1 MALNYQNYAS
11 LGVNLNRQLSGP
23 LDISTVFNSQVDL
36 TYYLTGGTGDKAG
49 VSEYWASLPATYPYA
64 GQIVALATD
73 AGVSVLVIKES
84 ASGFVTEPI
93 SAETAVDGEVITYNA
108 DKELTLVGFA
118 DAAAGAR
125 LQKTATGGVE
135 WVVPGS
141 DGTMTD
147 VQVQQ
152 AINDLNRDV
161 TSLGT
166 NLRAVEDIVGKQSTE
181 EGVASS
187 GLIGRVEALETQDGV
202 LTSEIGTLKTSLTNV
217 YTKKQTDNAIAA
229 AIAAVD
235 HLSREI
241 VETLPENAN
250 ANKNVI
256 YMVRRE
262 GGIGQD
268 VYNEYMY
275 INGAWEIIGDT
286 SVDLT
291 DYAKK
296 EDILVKSVSSDF
308 TVTEA
313 GQLTL
318 NAAAAP
324 EINGSNISNIAI
336 ANVVGLQDAL
346 NSKVAAEEGKSLI
359 SETLITKVENLAEIK
374 SVSGEFTLTNG
385 ELSVSAIAAAKI
397 TGLPAALAEIETLKG
412 AQSSYVKS
420 VSVNGTALELSAEQG
435 VNIPVATDSV
445 LGVVKSASGDNK
457 VAVAADGTMS
467 VASVNITSL
476 SQNEG
481 EWLEINGGGAD
492 LNTWN

>member
-93 SAETAVDGEVITYNA
+93 SAETAVDGEVIAYNA

-125 LQKTATGGVE
+125 LQKTATGVE

-147 VQVQQ
+147 TEVQQ
-152 AINDLNRDV
+152 AISGLTQNVDKLGKDL
-161 TSLGT
+161 G
-166 NLRAVEDIVGKQSTE
+166 AVKEIVGEKSTE

-202 LTSEIGTLKTSLTNV
+202 LAGEIDALEASLLNV
-217 YTKKQTDNAIAA
+217 YTKTETDSAIAA

-250 ANKNVI
+250 ENVI

-262 GGIGQD
+262 GGTGQD

-291 DYAKK
+291 GYAKT

-308 TVTEA
+308 TVTGD
-313 GQLTL
+313 GQLTFK
-318 NAAAAP
+318 AGAAP

-336 ANVVGLQDAL
+336 SNVDGLEAAL
-346 NSKVAAEEGKSLI
+346 NSKVAAEEGKSLV
-359 SETLITKVENLAEIK
+359 SNTLITKLGNLAEIK

-385 ELSVSAIAAAKI
+385 ELSVNAIAADKI
-397 TGLPAALAEIETLKG
+397 TGLPDALTDIENLKG

-420 VSVNGTALELSAEQG
+420 VAINGTALTLSAEQG

-492 LNTWN
+492 LTAWN

>member
-36 TYYLTGGTGDKAG
+36 TYYLTGGTGDKTG
-49 VSEYWASLPATYPYA
+49 VSEYWTSLPATYPYA

-73 AGVSVLVIKES
+73 AGVSVLVIKEG

-118 DAAAGAR
+118 DAATGAR
-125 LQKTATGGVE
+125 LQKTATGIE
-135 WVVPGS
+135 WVAPGS
-141 DGTMTD
+141 GGTMTD
-147 VQVQQ
+147 EDVKNSITRLTQ
-152 AINDLNRDV
+152 DV
-161 TSLGT
+161 TNLGT
-166 NLRAVEDIVGKQSTE
+166 NLDAVEDIVGKKSTG
-181 EGVASS
+181 EGVAST
-187 GLIGRVEALETQDGV
+187 GLIGSVEALEAQDGV
-202 LTSEIGTLKTSLTNV
+202 LAGEIGTLKTGLSNV
-217 YTKKQTDNAIAA
+217 YTKKDTDNAIAA

-241 VETLPENAN
+241 VEALPENAN
-250 ANKNVI
+250 ENVI
-256 YMVRRE
+256 YMVLR
-262 GGIGQD
+262 GSGTGQD

-275 INGAWEIIGDT
+275 INGTWEIIGDT

-291 DYAKK
+291 DYAKT
-296 EDILVKSVSSDF
+296 EDILVKSVSADF
-308 TVTEA
+308 TVTEV

-318 NAAAAP
+318 KADAAP
-324 EINGSNISNIAI
+324 KIDGSNISNIAI
-336 ANVVGLQDAL
+336 SNVVDLQTAL
-346 NSKVAAEEGKSLI
+346 DSKVAAEEGKSLI

-385 ELSVSAIAAAKI
+385 ELGVNAIAADKI
-397 TGLPAALAEIETLKG
+397 TGLPAALTDIEDLKG

-420 VSVNGTALELSAEQG
+420 VSVNGTALEPSAEQG

-457 VAVAADGTMS
+457 VAVATDGTMS
-467 VASVNITSL
+467 VATVNITSL

-492 LNTWN
+492 LNAWN

>member
-93 SAETAVDGEVITYNA
+93 SAETAVDGKVIAYNA
-108 DKELTLVGFA
+108 DKELTLVGYA
-118 DAAAGAR
+118 DAATGAR
-125 LQKTATGGVE
+125 LQKSATGVE

-141 DGTMTD
+141 DGTMTEAE
-147 VQVQQ
+147 VQQ
-152 AINDLNRDV
+152 AINDLTQDV
-161 TSLGT
+161 TNLGT
-166 NLRAVEDIVGKQSTE
+166 NLDAVKDIVGKKSTG
-181 EGVASS
+181 EGVAST
-187 GLIGRVEALETQDGV
+187 GLIGRVEALEAQDGV
-202 LTSEIGTLKTSLTNV
+202 LAGEIDALEASV
-217 YTKKQTDNAIAA
+217 YTKQQTDKAIAA
-229 AIAAVD
+229 AIAAAD

-241 VETLPENAN
+241 VEALPETAN
-250 ANKNVI
+250 ENVI
-256 YMVRRE
+256 YMVPR
-262 GGIGQD
+262 GGGTGQD

-291 DYAKK
+291 GYAKT

-308 TVTEA
+308 TVTED
-313 GQLTL
+313 GQLTFK
-318 NAAAAP
+318 AGAAP
-324 EINGSNISNIAI
+324 EIDGSKISNIAI
-336 ANVVGLQDAL
+336 SNVAGLQDAL
-346 NSKVAAEEGKSLI
+346 NSKVTSEEGKSLV
-359 SETLITKVENLAEIK
+359 SNTLITKLGNLAEIK
-374 SVSGEFTLTNG
+374 SVSDEFTLTNG
-385 ELSVSAIAAAKI
+385 ELSVNAIAADKI
-397 TGLPAALAEIETLKG
+397 TDLPAALADIATLKG

-420 VSVNGTALELSAEQG
+420 VAINGTALTLSAEQG

-457 VAVAADGTMS
+457 VVVATDGTMS

-492 LNTWN
+492 LNAWN

>member
-84 ASGFVTEPI
+84 TSGFVTEPI
-93 SAETAVDGEVITYNA
+93 SAETAVDGKVITYNA

-118 DAAAGAR
+118 DAATGAR
-125 LQKTATGGVE
+125 LQKGATGVE

-141 DGTMTD
+141 DGTMTEAE
-147 VQVQQ
+147 VQQ
-152 AINDLNRDV
+152 AINDLNRNV
-161 TSLGT
+161 T
-166 NLRAVEDIVGKQSTE
+166 NLGKDLEAVETIVGKESTG
-181 EGVASS
+181 EGVAST
-187 GLIGRVEALETQDGV
+187 GLISRVEALEAQDGV
-202 LTSEIGTLKTSLTNV
+202 LAGEIDALETSLSNV
-217 YTKKQTDNAIAA
+217 YTKTDTDSAIAA

-241 VETLPENAN
+241 VGTLPENAN
-250 ANKNVI
+250 ENVI
-256 YMVRRE
+256 YMVRRK
-262 GGIGQD
+262 GGTGQD

-291 DYAKK
+291 GYAKT

-308 TVTEA
+308 TVTGD
-313 GQLTL
+313 GQLTFK
-318 NAAAAP
+318 AGAAP
-324 EINGSNISNIAI
+324 EIDGSKISNIAI
-336 ANVVGLQDAL
+336 SNVTGLQTAL
-346 NSKVAAEEGKSLI
+346 NSKVTSEEGKSLV
-359 SETLITKVENLAEIK
+359 SNTLITKLGNLAEIK
-374 SVSGEFTLTNG
+374 SVSDEFTLTNG
-385 ELSVSAIAAAKI
+385 ELSVNAIAADKI

-420 VSVNGTALELSAEQG
+420 VAINGTALTLSAEQG

-492 LNTWN
+492 LNAWN

>member
-36 TYYLTGGTGDKAG
+36 TYYLTGGTGDKTG

-84 ASGFVTEPI
+84 ASGFITEPI

-118 DAAAGAR
+118 DAATGAR
-125 LQKTATGGVE
+125 LQKTATGVE

-147 VQVQQ
+147 AQVQQ

-161 TSLGT
+161 TNLGKD
-166 NLRAVEDIVGKQSTE
+166 LDAVETIVGKESTG
-181 EGVASS
+181 EGVAST
-187 GLIGRVEALETQDGV
+187 GLIARVEALEAKDGV
-202 LTSEIGTLKTSLTNV
+202 LAGEIDALETNV
-217 YTKKQTDNAIAA
+217 YTRQQTDNAIAT

-241 VETLPENAN
+241 VEALPENAN
-250 ANKNVI
+250 ANVI

-262 GGIGQD
+262 GGAGQD

-336 ANVVGLQDAL
+336 TNVVGLQTAL
-346 NSKVAAEEGKSLI
+346 DSKVAAEEGKSLV
-359 SETLITKVENLAEIK
+359 SNTLITKLENLAEIK

-385 ELSVSAIAAAKI
+385 ELSVNAIAADKI
-397 TGLPAALAEIETLKG
+397 TGLPAALTDIETLKD

-420 VSVNGTALELSAEQG
+420 VAINGTALTLSAEQG

-457 VAVAADGTMS
+457 VTVAADGTMS

-492 LNTWN
+492 LNAWN

>member
-84 ASGFVTEPI
+84 ESGFITEPI

-118 DAAAGAR
+118 NAATGAR
-125 LQKTATGGVE
+125 LQKTATGVE

-147 VQVQQ
+147 AQVQQ
-152 AINDLNRDV
+152 AINDLTNDV
-161 TSLGT
+161 SNLGKD
-166 NLRAVEDIVGKQSTE
+166 LDAVEAIVGKESTG
-181 EGVASS
+181 EGVAST
-187 GLIGRVEALETQDGV
+187 GLIARVEALEAQDGV
-202 LTSEIGTLKTSLTNV
+202 LAGEIDALETSLSNV
-217 YTKKQTDNAIAA
+217 YTQQQTDNAIAT

-241 VETLPENAN
+241 VEALPENAN
-250 ANKNVI
+250 ENVI
-256 YMVRRE
+256 YMVLR
-262 GGIGQD
+262 GDGTGQD

-291 DYAKK
+291 GYAKK
-296 EDILVKSVSSDF
+296 EDILVKSVSLDF

-318 NAAAAP
+318 KADAKP
-324 EINGSNISNIAI
+324 EIDGSNISNIAI
-336 ANVVGLQDAL
+336 SNVLGLQDAL

-374 SVSGEFTLTNG
+374 RVSGEFALTDG
-385 ELSVSAIAAAKI
+385 ELSVNAIAADKI
-397 TGLPAALAEIETLKG
+397 TGLPAALTEIENLKG

-420 VSVNGTALELSAEQG
+420 VSVNGTALELSGEQG
-435 VNIPVATDSV
+435 VNIPVATNSV

-457 VAVAADGTMS
+457 VTVATDGTMS

-481 EWLEINGGGAD
+481 EWLEINGGGAN
-492 LNTWN
+492 LSTWN

>member
-36 TYYLTGGTGDKAG
+36 TYYLTGGTGNKTG

-84 ASGFVTEPI
+84 ESGFVTEPI

-118 DAAAGAR
+118 DAATGAR
-125 LQKTATGGVE
+125 LQKTATGVE

-147 VQVQQ
+147 VEVQQ

-161 TSLGT
+161 TNLG
-166 NLRAVEDIVGKQSTE
+166 NDLDAVEAIVGKESTG
-181 EGVASS
+181 EGVAST
-187 GLIGRVEALETQDGV
+187 GLIARVEALEAQDGV
-202 LTSEIGTLKTSLTNV
+202 LAGEIDALETSLSNV
-217 YTKKQTDNAIAA
+217 YTKTETDSAIAA

-241 VETLPENAN
+241 VEALPEAAN
-250 ANKNVI
+250 ENVI

-262 GGIGQD
+262 GGTGQD

-275 INGAWEIIGDT
+275 INGVWEIIGDT

-313 GQLTL
+313 GQLTF
-318 NAAAAP
+318 NADATP
-324 EINGSNISNIAI
+324 EIDGSKISNIAI
-336 ANVVGLQDAL
+336 SNVAGLQAAL

-374 SVSGEFTLTNG
+374 NVSNEFTLTNG
-385 ELSVSAIAAAKI
+385 ELSVNAIAADKI
-397 TGLPAALAEIETLKG
+397 TDLPAALADVATLKA

-420 VSVNGTALELSAEQG
+420 VSVNGTALELSGEQG
-435 VNIPVATDSV
+435 VNIPVATNSV

-457 VAVAADGTMS
+457 VTVATDGTMS
-467 VASVNITSL
+467 VAAVNITSL

-492 LNTWN
+492 LSTWN

>member
-108 DKELTLVGFA
+108 DKELTLAGFA
-118 DAAAGAR
+118 EAATGAR
-125 LQKTATGGVE
+125 LQKTATGVE

-141 DGTMTD
+141 DGTMTEAE
-147 VQVQQ
+147 VQQ
-152 AINDLNRDV
+152 AISDLNRDV
-161 TSLGT
+161 TNLGKD
-166 NLRAVEDIVGKQSTE
+166 LDAVEAIVGKESTG
-181 EGVASS
+181 EGVAST
-187 GLIGRVEALETQDGV
+187 GLIARVEALEAQDGV
-202 LTSEIGTLKTSLTNV
+202 LAGEIDALETSLTNV
-217 YTKKQTDNAIAA
+217 YTKTETDSAIAT

-241 VETLPENAN
+241 VETLPENASE
-250 ANKNVI
+250 KVI

-262 GGIGQD
+262 DGTGQD

-275 INGAWEIIGDT
+275 INGVWEIIGDT

-291 DYAKK
+291 GYAKT

-346 NSKVAAEEGKSLI
+346 NSKVAAEEGKSLV
-359 SETLITKVENLAEIK
+359 SNTLITKLGNLAEIK
-374 SVSGEFTLTNG
+374 SVSGEFALTDG
-385 ELSVSAIAAAKI
+385 ELSVNAIAADKI
-397 TGLPAALAEIETLKG
+397 TDLPAALTDIETLKG

-420 VSVNGTALELSAEQG
+420 VAINGTALTLSAEQG
-435 VNIPVATDSV
+435 VNIPVATNSV

-457 VAVAADGTMS
+457 VAVATDGTMS
-467 VASVNITSL
+467 VATVNITSL

-481 EWLEINGGGAD
+481 EWLEINGGGAN
-492 LNTWN
+492 LNAWN

>member
-93 SAETAVDGEVITYNA
+93 SAETAVDGEVIAYNA

-118 DAAAGAR
+118 NAATGAR
-125 LQKTATGGVE
+125 LQKTATGVE

-147 VQVQQ
+147 AQVQQ
-152 AINDLNRDV
+152 AIKDLTKDV
-161 TSLGT
+161 TDLGT
-166 NLRAVEDIVGKQSTE
+166 NLGAVEDIVGKESTG
-181 EGVASS
+181 EGVAST
-187 GLIGRVEALETQDGV
+187 GLIRRVEALETQDGV
-202 LTSEIGTLKTSLTNV
+202 LTGKIDALETSLTNV
-217 YTKKQTDNAIAA
+217 YTKTETDTAIAE

-241 VETLPENAN
+241 VQTLPENASE
-250 ANKNVI
+250 NVI
-256 YMVRRE
+256 YMVLR
-262 GGIGQD
+262 GDGTGQD
-268 VYNEYMY
+268 VYNEYMC
-275 INGAWEIIGDT
+275 INGTWEIIGDT

-296 EDILVKSVSSDF
+296 EDIVVKSVSTDF

-318 NAAAAP
+318 NANAKP
-324 EINGSNISNIAI
+324 EIDGSKISNIAI
-336 ANVVGLQDAL
+336 ANVTGLQDAL
-346 NSKVAAEEGKSLI
+346 NSKVAAEQGKSLI

-374 SVSGEFTLTNG
+374 SVSNEFALTDG
-385 ELSVSAIAAAKI
+385 ELSVKAIAAAKI
-397 TGLPAALAEIETLKG
+397 TGLPAALTDIETLKG

-420 VSVNGTALELSAEQG
+420 VSINGTALEPSAEQG

-457 VAVAADGTMS
+457 VTVATDGTMS
-467 VASVNITSL
+467 VAAVNITSL

-492 LNTWN
+492 LSTWN

>member
-73 AGVSVLVIKES
+73 AGVSVLVIKEG

-118 DAAAGAR
+118 DAATGAR
-125 LQKTATGGVE
+125 LQKTATGVE

-152 AINDLNRDV
+152 AINNLTQDV
-161 TSLGT
+161 TNLGKD
-166 NLRAVEDIVGKQSTE
+166 LDAVETIVGKASTG
-181 EGVASS
+181 EGVAST
-187 GLIGRVEALETQDGV
+187 GLIARVEALEAQDGV
-202 LTSEIGTLKTSLTNV
+202 LAGEINALETGLSNV
-217 YTKKQTDNAIAA
+217 YTKQETDNAIAA

-250 ANKNVI
+250 ANVI

-262 GGIGQD
+262 GGTGQD

-291 DYAKK
+291 GYAKT

-308 TVTEA
+308 TVTGD
-313 GQLTL
+313 GQLTFK
-318 NAAAAP
+318 AGAAP
-324 EINGSNISNIAI
+324 KINGSNISNIAI
-336 ANVVGLQDAL
+336 TNVAGLQDAL
-346 NSKVAAEEGKSLI
+346 NSKVAAEEGKSLV
-359 SETLITKVENLAEIK
+359 SNTLITKVENLAEIK
-374 SVSGEFTLTNG
+374 SVSSEFTLTNG
-385 ELSVSAIAAAKI
+385 ELSVNAIAAGKI
-397 TGLPAALAEIETLKG
+397 TGLPAALTEIENLKG

-420 VSVNGTALELSAEQG
+420 VAINGTALTLSAEQG

-467 VASVNITSL
+467 IASVNITSL

-492 LNTWN
+492 LTAWN

>member
-93 SAETAVDGEVITYNA
+93 SAETAVDGKVIKYNA

-118 DAAAGAR
+118 EAATGAR
-125 LQKTATGGVE
+125 LQKTATGIE
-135 WVVPGS
+135 WVAPGS
-141 DGTMTD
+141 GGTMTD
-147 VQVQQ
+147 EDVKNSITRLTQ
-152 AINDLNRDV
+152 DV
-161 TSLGT
+161 TDLGT
-166 NLRAVEDIVGKQSTE
+166 NLSAVEDIVGKKSTG
-181 EGVASS
+181 EGIAST
-187 GLIGRVEALETQDGV
+187 GLIASVEALEAQDGV
-202 LTSEIGTLKTSLTNV
+202 LAGEIDALETSLTNV
-217 YTKKQTDNAIAA
+217 YTKTETNSAIAA

-250 ANKNVI
+250 ENVI

-262 GGIGQD
+262 GGTGQD

-291 DYAKK
+291 GYAKT

-308 TVTEA
+308 TVTGD
-313 GQLTL
+313 GQLTFK
-318 NAAAAP
+318 AGAAP
-324 EINGSNISNIAI
+324 EIDGSKISNIAI
-336 ANVVGLQDAL
+336 ANVVNLQTTLD
-346 NSKVAAEEGKSLI
+346 SKVAAEEGKSLV
-359 SETLITKVENLAEIK
+359 SNTLITKLGNLAEIK
-374 SVSGEFTLTNG
+374 SVSTEFTLTNG
-385 ELSVSAIAAAKI
+385 ELSVNAIAADKI
-397 TGLPAALAEIETLKG
+397 TGLPAALTEIENLKG

-420 VSVNGTALELSAEQG
+420 VAINGTALTLSAEQG

-457 VAVAADGTMS
+457 VAVATDGTMS

-476 SQNEG
+476 TQNEG
-481 EWLEINGGGAD
+481 EWLELNGGGAD
-492 LNTWN
+492 LNSWN

>member
-36 TYYLTGGTGDKAG
+36 TYYLTGGTGDKTG

-118 DAAAGAR
+118 DAATGAR
-125 LQKTATGGVE
+125 LQKTATGVE

-147 VQVQQ
+147 AQVQQ

-161 TSLGT
+161 TNLGKD
-166 NLRAVEDIVGKQSTE
+166 LGAVKDIVGKESTE
-181 EGVASS
+181 EGVAST
-187 GLIGRVEALETQDGV
+187 GLIGRVEALEAQDGV
-202 LTSEIGTLKTSLTNV
+202 LAGEIDALETSLTNV
-217 YTKKQTDNAIAA
+217 YTKTETNSAIAA
-229 AIAAVD
+229 AIAAAD

-241 VETLPENAN
+241 VEALPENAN
-250 ANKNVI
+250 ENVI
-256 YMVRRE
+256 YMVPR
-262 GGIGQD
+262 GGGTGQD

-291 DYAKK
+291 GYAKT

-324 EINGSNISNIAI
+324 EIDGSKISNIAI
-336 ANVVGLQDAL
+336 SNVVGLQTAL
-346 NSKVAAEEGKSLI
+346 DSKVAAEEGKSLI

-385 ELSVSAIAAAKI
+385 ELSVSAIAADKI
-397 TGLPAALAEIETLKG
+397 TGLPTALTEIETLKG

-420 VSVNGTALELSAEQG
+420 VAINGTALTLSAEQG

-481 EWLEINGGGAD
+481 EWLEINGGGAN
-492 LNTWN
+492 LNAWN

>member
-36 TYYLTGGTGDKAG
+36 TYYLTGGTGDKTG
-49 VSEYWASLPATYPYA
+49 VSEYWTSLPATYPYA

-118 DAAAGAR
+118 NAATGAR
-125 LQKTATGGVE
+125 LQKSATGVE

-147 VQVQQ
+147 AEVQQ
-152 AINDLNRDV
+152 AINDLTQDV
-161 TSLGT
+161 TNLGT
-166 NLRAVEDIVGKQSTE
+166 NLDAVE
-181 EGVASS
+181 
-187 GLIGRVEALETQDGV
+187 
-202 LTSEIGTLKTSLTNV
+202 TSLTNV
-217 YTKKQTDNAIAA
+217 YTKTETDSAIAT

-262 GGIGQD
+262 DGTGQD

-291 DYAKK
+291 GYAKT

-308 TVTEA
+308 TVTGD
-313 GQLTL
+313 GQLTFK
-318 NAAAAP
+318 AGAAP

-336 ANVVGLQDAL
+336 SNVVGLEAAL

-374 SVSGEFTLTNG
+374 SVSNEFVLTDG
-385 ELSVSAIAAAKI
+385 ELSVNAIAADKI
-397 TGLPAALAEIETLKG
+397 TGLPAALTEIETLKG

-435 VNIPVATDSV
+435 INIPVATDSV

-476 SQNEG
+476 NQNEG
-481 EWLEINGGGAD
+481 EWLEINGGGAN
-492 LNTWN
+492 LNAWN

>member
-84 ASGFVTEPI
+84 ESGFITEPI
-93 SAETAVDGEVITYNA
+93 SAKTAVDGEVITYNA

-118 DAAAGAR
+118 DAATGAR
-125 LQKTATGGVE
+125 LQKTATGVE

-141 DGTMTD
+141 DGTMTEA
-147 VQVQQ
+147 QVQQ

-161 TSLGT
+161 TNLGKD
-166 NLRAVEDIVGKQSTE
+166 LDAVEKIVGKESTG
-181 EGVASS
+181 EGVAST
-187 GLIGRVEALETQDGV
+187 GLIARVEALETQDGV
-202 LTSEIGTLKTSLTNV
+202 LAGEIDALETSLSNV
-217 YTKKQTDNAIAA
+217 YTKTDTDNAIAA

-241 VETLPENAN
+241 VETLPENA
-250 ANKNVI
+250 KENVI

-262 GGIGQD
+262 GGTGQD

-275 INGAWEIIGDT
+275 INRTWEIIGDT

-291 DYAKK
+291 GYAKK
-296 EDILVKSVSSDF
+296 EDILVKSVSPDF

-318 NAAAAP
+318 NAGAKP
-324 EINGSNISNIAI
+324 EIDGSNISNIAI
-336 ANVVGLQDAL
+336 SNVVGLQTAL
-346 NSKVAAEEGKSLI
+346 DSKVAAEEGKTLI

-374 SVSGEFTLTNG
+374 SVSNEFALTDG
-385 ELSVSAIAAAKI
+385 ELSVNVIAADKI
-397 TGLPAALAEIETLKG
+397 TGLPAALTEIENLKG

-420 VSVNGTALELSAEQG
+420 VAINGTALTLSAEQG

-492 LNTWN
+492 LNAWN

>member
-93 SAETAVDGEVITYNA
+93 SAETAVDGKVIKYNA

-118 DAAAGAR
+118 EAAIGAR
-125 LQKTATGGVE
+125 LQKSATGVE

-147 VQVQQ
+147 AQVQQ
-152 AINDLNRDV
+152 AINDLNRNV
-161 TSLGT
+161 T
-166 NLRAVEDIVGKQSTE
+166 NLGGKLNAVEDIVGKESTG
-181 EGVASS
+181 EGVAST
-187 GLIGRVEALETQDGV
+187 GLIRRVEDLEAQDGV
-202 LTSEIGTLKTSLTNV
+202 LAGEIDALETSLTNI
-217 YTKKQTDNAIAA
+217 YTKTETDSAIAT
-229 AIAAVD
+229 AIARAD

-241 VETLPENAN
+241 VAALPETA
-250 ANKNVI
+250 KENVI

-262 GGIGQD
+262 GGTGQD

-291 DYAKK
+291 GYAKT

-308 TVTEA
+308 TVTGD
-313 GQLTL
+313 GQLTF
-318 NAAAAP
+318 NADAAP
-324 EINGSNISNIAI
+324 EIDGSKISNIAI
-336 ANVVGLQDAL
+336 SNVVGLQDAL

-374 SVSGEFTLTNG
+374 NVSGEFTLTNG
-385 ELSVSAIAAAKI
+385 ELSVNAIAADKI
-397 TGLPAALAEIETLKG
+397 TDLPAALIDIETLKG

-420 VSVNGTALELSAEQG
+420 VSVNGTTLELSAEQG

-457 VAVAADGTMS
+457 VVVAADGTMS

-492 LNTWN
+492 LTAWN

>member
-36 TYYLTGGTGDKAG
+36 TYYLTGGTGDKTG

-84 ASGFVTEPI
+84 TSGFVTEPI
-93 SAETAVDGEVITYNA
+93 SAETAVDGKVITYNA
-108 DKELTLVGFA
+108 DKELTLAGFA
-118 DAAAGAR
+118 DATIGAR
-125 LQKTATGGVE
+125 LQKSATGVE

-147 VQVQQ
+147 AQVQQ
-152 AINDLNRDV
+152 AINDLNRNV
-161 TSLGT
+161 TNLGT
-166 NLRAVEDIVGKQSTE
+166 NLSAVEGIVGKKSTE
-181 EGVASS
+181 EGVAST
-187 GLIGRVEALETQDGV
+187 GLIGSVEALEAQDGV
-202 LTSEIGTLKTSLTNV
+202 LAGEIDALETSLSNV
-217 YTKKQTDNAIAA
+217 YTKQQTDSAIAA

-250 ANKNVI
+250 ANVI

-262 GGIGQD
+262 DGIGQD

-291 DYAKK
+291 DYARK

-324 EINGSNISNIAI
+324 KIDGSNISNIAI
-336 ANVVGLQDAL
+336 SNVNGLQNAL
-346 NSKVAAEEGKSLI
+346 DSKVAAEEGKSLI
-359 SETLITKVENLAEIK
+359 SGTLITKVENLAEIK
-374 SVSGEFTLTNG
+374 SVSGEFALVNG
-385 ELSVSAIAAAKI
+385 ELSVSAIAADKI
-397 TGLPAALAEIETLKG
+397 TGLPAALTEIENLKG

-420 VSVNGTALELSAEQG
+420 VAINGTALTLSAEQG

>member
-84 ASGFVTEPI
+84 ASGFITEPI

-118 DAAAGAR
+118 DAATGAR
-125 LQKTATGGVE
+125 LQKTATGVE

-152 AINDLNRDV
+152 AINNLNRDV
-161 TSLGT
+161 TNLGKD
-166 NLRAVEDIVGKQSTE
+166 LDAVETIVGKESTG
-181 EGVASS
+181 EGVAST
-187 GLIGRVEALETQDGV
+187 GLIGSVEALEAQDGV
-202 LTSEIGTLKTSLTNV
+202 LAGEIDALETSLSNV
-217 YTKKQTDNAIAA
+217 YTKTETNNAIAK
-229 AIAAVD
+229 AIAEVD

-241 VETLPENAN
+241 VEILPENAN
-250 ANKNVI
+250 ANVI

-262 GGIGQD
+262 GGTGQD

-291 DYAKK
+291 GYAKK

-308 TVTEA
+308 TVTEV

-318 NAAAAP
+318 NADAAP
-324 EINGSNISNIAI
+324 EINGSKISNIAI
-336 ANVVGLQDAL
+336 SNVVGLQAAL

-385 ELSVSAIAAAKI
+385 ELSVNAIAADKI
-397 TGLPAALAEIETLKG
+397 TGLPAALTEIENLKG

-420 VSVNGTALELSAEQG
+420 VAINGTALTLSAEQG

-492 LNTWN
+492 LTAWN

>member
-36 TYYLTGGTGDKAG
+36 TYYLTGGTGDKTG
-49 VSEYWASLPATYPYA
+49 VSEYWTSLPATYPYA

-84 ASGFVTEPI
+84 TSGFVTEPI

-118 DAAAGAR
+118 DAATGAR
-125 LQKTATGGVE
+125 LQKTATGVE

-147 VQVQQ
+147 AEVQQ
-152 AINDLNRDV
+152 AINDLTQDV
-161 TSLGT
+161 TNLGT
-166 NLRAVEDIVGKQSTE
+166 NLDAVE
-181 EGVASS
+181 
-187 GLIGRVEALETQDGV
+187 
-202 LTSEIGTLKTSLTNV
+202 TSLTNV
-217 YTKKQTDNAIAA
+217 YTKQETNSAIAA
-229 AIAAVD
+229 AIAAAG

-241 VETLPENAN
+241 VEALPETASE
-250 ANKNVI
+250 NVI
-256 YMVRRE
+256 YMILRK
-262 GGIGQD
+262 GGTGQD

-291 DYAKK
+291 GYAKT

-324 EINGSNISNIAI
+324 EIDGSNISNIAI
-336 ANVVGLQDAL
+336 SNVAGLQAAL
-346 NSKVAAEEGKSLI
+346 DSKVAAEEGKSLI
-359 SETLITKVENLAEIK
+359 SETLITKIESLAEIK

-385 ELSVSAIAAAKI
+385 ELSVNAIAADKI
-397 TGLPAALAEIETLKG
+397 TGLPDALTDIETLKG

-420 VSVNGTALELSAEQG
+420 VAINGTALTLSAEQG

-476 SQNEG
+476 NQNEG

-492 LNTWN
+492 LNAWN

>member
-36 TYYLTGGTGDKAG
+36 TYYLTGGTGDKTG

-135 WVVPGS
+135 WVAPGS
-141 DGTMTD
+141 GGTMTEAE
-147 VQVQQ
+147 VQE
-152 AINDLNRDV
+152 AISNLNRNV
-161 TSLGT
+161 T
-166 NLRAVEDIVGKQSTE
+166 NLGKDLDAVEAIVGKESTG
-181 EGVASS
+181 EGVAST
-187 GLIGRVEALETQDGV
+187 GLIGRVEALEAQDGV
-202 LTSEIGTLKTSLTNV
+202 LASEIGTLKTELLNV
-217 YTKKQTDNAIAA
+217 YTKKDTDSAIAE

-241 VETLPENAN
+241 VEALPETAN
-250 ANKNVI
+250 ENVI
-256 YMVRRE
+256 YMVHRE
-262 GGIGQD
+262 DGAGQD

-296 EDILVKSVSSDF
+296 EDILVKSVSADF
-308 TVTEA
+308 TVTEV
-313 GQLTL
+313 GQLTFK
-318 NAAAAP
+318 ADAAP
-324 EINGSNISNIAI
+324 EINGSKISNIAI
-336 ANVVGLQDAL
+336 SNVVGLQTAL
-346 NSKVAAEEGKSLI
+346 DSKVVAEEGKSLI

-385 ELSVSAIAAAKI
+385 ELSVNAIAADKI
-397 TGLPAALAEIETLKG
+397 TGLPAALTDIETLKG

-420 VSVNGTALELSAEQG
+420 VSVNGTTLELSAEQG

-457 VAVAADGTMS
+457 VVVAADGTMS

-492 LNTWN
+492 LTAWN

>member
-36 TYYLTGGTGDKAG
+36 TYYLTGGTGDKTG

-73 AGVSVLVIKES
+73 AGVSVLVIKEG

-118 DAAAGAR
+118 DAATGAR
-125 LQKTATGGVE
+125 LQKTATGVE

-161 TSLGT
+161 TNLGKD
-166 NLRAVEDIVGKQSTE
+166 LDAVEAIVGKKSTG
-181 EGVASS
+181 EGVAST
-187 GLIGRVEALETQDGV
+187 GLIARVEALETQDGV
-202 LTSEIGTLKTSLTNV
+202 LAGEIDALETSLTNV
-217 YTKKQTDNAIAA
+217 YTKTETDSAIAA
-229 AIAAVD
+229 AISAVD

-241 VETLPENAN
+241 VEALPEN

-256 YMVRRE
+256 YMVLR
-262 GGIGQD
+262 GSGTGQD

-275 INGAWEIIGDT
+275 INGTWEIIGDT

-291 DYAKK
+291 GYAKT

-313 GQLTL
+313 GQLTFK
-318 NAAAAP
+318 AGAAP

-336 ANVVGLQDAL
+336 SNVDGLEAAL
-346 NSKVAAEEGKSLI
+346 NSKVAAEEGKSLV
-359 SETLITKVENLAEIK
+359 SNTLITKLGNLAEIK
-374 SVSGEFTLTNG
+374 SVSSEFTLTNG

-397 TGLPAALAEIETLKG
+397 TGLPDALTDIETLKG

-420 VSVNGTALELSAEQG
+420 VAINGTALTLSAEQG

>member
-23 LDISTVFNSQVDL
+23 LDISTVFNSQADL
-36 TYYLTGGTGDKAG
+36 TYYLTGGTGDKTG
-49 VSEYWASLPATYPYA
+49 VSEYWTSLPATYPYA

-84 ASGFVTEPI
+84 ESGFVTEPI

-118 DAAAGAR
+118 DAATGAR
-125 LQKTATGGVE
+125 LQKTATGVE

-147 VQVQQ
+147 AQVQQ

-161 TSLGT
+161 TNLGKD
-166 NLRAVEDIVGKQSTE
+166 LDAVEKIVGKESTG
-181 EGVASS
+181 EGVAST
-187 GLIGRVEALETQDGV
+187 GLIARVEALETQDGV
-202 LTSEIGTLKTSLTNV
+202 LTGEIGTLKTSLSNV
-217 YTKKQTDNAIAA
+217 YTKTETDSAIAK

-241 VETLPENAN
+241 VEALPETASE
-250 ANKNVI
+250 NVI
-256 YMVRRE
+256 YMVLR
-262 GGIGQD
+262 GDGTGQD

-291 DYAKK
+291 GYAKT

-308 TVTEA
+308 TVTGD
-313 GQLTL
+313 GQLTFKTG
-318 NAAAAP
+318 AAP

-336 ANVVGLQDAL
+336 TNVVGLQDAL
-346 NSKVAAEEGKSLI
+346 NSKVAAEEGKSLV
-359 SETLITKVENLAEIK
+359 SNTLITKLGNLAEIK
-374 SVSGEFTLTNG
+374 SVSDEFTLTNG
-385 ELSVSAIAAAKI
+385 ELSVNAIAAAKI
-397 TGLPAALAEIETLKG
+397 TGLSAALTDIETLKG

-445 LGVVKSASGDNK
+445 FGVVKSASGDNK
-457 VAVAADGTMS
+457 VVVATDGTMS

-481 EWLEINGGGAD
+481 EWLELNGGGAD
-492 LNTWN
+492 LNSWN

>member
-36 TYYLTGGTGDKAG
+36 TYYLTGGTGDKTG
-49 VSEYWASLPATYPYA
+49 VSEYWTSLPATYPYA

-84 ASGFVTEPI
+84 ESGFVTEPI
-93 SAETAVDGEVITYNA
+93 SAETAVDGKVITYNA

-118 DAAAGAR
+118 DAATGAR
-125 LQKTATGGVE
+125 LQKTATGVK

-147 VQVQQ
+147 AQVQQ
-152 AINDLNRDV
+152 AINDLNQDV
-161 TSLGT
+161 TNLGT
-166 NLRAVEDIVGKQSTE
+166 NLDAVKEIVGKESTG
-181 EGVASS
+181 EGVPST
-187 GLIGRVEALETQDGV
+187 GLIASVEALEAQDGV
-202 LTSEIGTLKTSLTNV
+202 LAGEIDALKTGV
-217 YTKKQTDNAIAA
+217 YTKQQTDNAIAT
-229 AIAAVD
+229 AIAAVN

-241 VETLPENAN
+241 VEVLPENAN
-250 ANKNVI
+250 ENVI
-256 YMVRRE
+256 YMVLR
-262 GGIGQD
+262 GDGTGQD

-275 INGAWEIIGDT
+275 INKAWEIIGNT

-296 EDILVKSVSSDF
+296 EDIVVKSVSTDF

-318 NAAAAP
+318 NANAKP
-324 EINGSNISNIAI
+324 EIDGSNISNIAI
-336 ANVVGLQDAL
+336 SNVTGLQTAL
-346 NSKVAAEEGKSLI
+346 DSKVAAEEGKTLI

-374 SVSGEFTLTNG
+374 SVSGEFALTDG
-385 ELSVSAIAAAKI
+385 ELSVNAIAAAKI
-397 TGLPAALAEIETLKG
+397 TGLPAALADIETLKG

-420 VSVNGTALELSAEQG
+420 VAINGTALTLSAEQG

-467 VASVNITSL
+467 VAAVNITSL

-492 LNTWN
+492 LSIWN

>member
-84 ASGFVTEPI
+84 ESGFVTEPI

-108 DKELTLVGFA
+108 DKELTLAGYA
-118 DAAAGAR
+118 DAAIGAR
-125 LQKTATGGVE
+125 LQKTTNGVA
-135 WVVPGS
+135 WVAPGS
-141 DGTMTD
+141 GGTMTEAE
-147 VQVQQ
+147 VQE
-152 AINDLNRDV
+152 AINGL
-161 TSLGT
+161 TQGLG
-166 NLRAVEDIVGKQSTE
+166 AVEAIVGKESTG
-181 EGVASS
+181 EGVAST
-187 GLIGRVEALETQDGV
+187 GLIARVEALEAQDGV
-202 LTSEIGTLKTSLTNV
+202 LTGEIDALETSLTNV
-217 YTKKQTDNAIAA
+217 YTKTETDSAIAT

-241 VETLPENAN
+241 VETLPENASE
-250 ANKNVI
+250 KVI

-262 GGIGQD
+262 DGTGQD

-291 DYAKK
+291 GYAKT
-296 EDILVKSVSSDF
+296 EDILVKSVSPDF
-308 TVTEA
+308 TVTGD

-318 NAAAAP
+318 KADAAP
-324 EINGSNISNIAI
+324 EINGSNISDIAI
-336 ANVVGLQDAL
+336 SNVVGLQAAL
-346 NSKVAAEEGKSLI
+346 NSKVAAEEGKSLV
-359 SETLITKVENLAEIK
+359 SNTLITKLGNLAEIK
-374 SVSGEFTLTNG
+374 SVSSEFALTDG
-385 ELSVSAIAAAKI
+385 ELSVNAIAADKI
-397 TGLPAALAEIETLKG
+397 TGLPAALADIATLKG

-420 VSVNGTALELSAEQG
+420 VSVNGTALELSGEQG

-492 LNTWN
+492 LNAWN

>member
-36 TYYLTGGTGDKAG
+36 TYYLTGGTGDKTG

-108 DKELTLVGFA
+108 DKELTLVGYA
-118 DAAAGAR
+118 NATAGAR
-125 LQKTATGGVE
+125 LQKTATGVA
-135 WVVPGS
+135 WVSPTEG
-141 DGTMTD
+141 GGMTD
-147 VQVQQ
+147 EDVKNSITRLTQ
-152 AINDLNRDV
+152 DV
-161 TSLGT
+161 TDLGSNINT
-166 NLRAVEDIVGKQSTE
+166 VKEIVGEKSTE

-202 LTSEIGTLKTSLTNV
+202 LTSEIGTLKTSLVNV
-217 YTKKQTDNAIAA
+217 YTKTETDSAIAT
-229 AIAAVD
+229 AIAEVG

-250 ANKNVI
+250 DNVI

-262 GGIGQD
+262 GGTGQD

-291 DYAKK
+291 GYAKT

-308 TVTEA
+308 TVTGD
-313 GQLTL
+313 GQLTFK
-318 NAAAAP
+318 AGAAP

-336 ANVVGLQDAL
+336 SNVNGLQNAL
-346 NSKVAAEEGKSLI
+346 NSKVAAEEGKSLV
-359 SETLITKVENLAEIK
+359 SNTLITKLGNLAEIK
-374 SVSGEFTLTNG
+374 SVSSEFALTDG
-385 ELSVSAIAAAKI
+385 ELSVSAIAADKI
-397 TGLPAALAEIETLKG
+397 TGLPAALTDIETLKG

-420 VSVNGTALELSAEQG
+420 VAINGTALTLSAEQG

-445 LGVVKSASGDNK
+445 FGVVKSASGDNK
-457 VAVAADGTMS
+457 VVVATDGTMS

-492 LNTWN
+492 LNAWN

>member
-36 TYYLTGGTGDKAG
+36 TYYLTGGTGNKTG

-84 ASGFVTEPI
+84 ESGFITEPI
-93 SAETAVDGEVITYNA
+93 SAETTVDGEVITYNA
-108 DKELTLVGFA
+108 DKELTLAGYA
-118 DAAAGAR
+118 DAAIGAR
-125 LQKTATGGVE
+125 LQKTTNGVA
-135 WVVPGS
+135 WVAPGS
-141 DGTMTD
+141 GGTMTEAE
-147 VQVQQ
+147 VQE
-152 AINDLNRDV
+152 AINGL
-161 TSLGT
+161 TQGLG
-166 NLRAVEDIVGKQSTE
+166 AVEAIVGKESTG
-181 EGVASS
+181 EGVAST
-187 GLIGRVEALETQDGV
+187 GLIARVEALEAQDGV
-202 LTSEIGTLKTSLTNV
+202 LTGEIDALETSLTNV
-217 YTKKQTDNAIAA
+217 YTKTETDSAIAT

-241 VETLPENAN
+241 VQILPENASE
-250 ANKNVI
+250 KVI

-262 GGIGQD
+262 DGTGQD

-291 DYAKK
+291 GYAKT
-296 EDILVKSVSSDF
+296 EDILVKSVSDDF
-308 TVTEA
+308 TVTEV

-318 NAAAAP
+318 KAGAAP
-324 EINGSNISNIAI
+324 EINGSNITNINI
-336 ANVVGLQDAL
+336 ANVAGLQDAL
-346 NSKVAAEEGKSLI
+346 NSKVTSEEGKSLV
-359 SETLITKVENLAEIK
+359 SNTLITKLENLAEIK
-374 SVSGEFTLTNG
+374 SVSDEFTLTNG
-385 ELSVSAIAAAKI
+385 ELSVNAIAAAKI
-397 TGLPAALAEIETLKG
+397 TGLPDALADIETLKG

-420 VSVNGTALELSAEQG
+420 VSVNGTALELSGEQG

-457 VAVAADGTMS
+457 VAVATDGTMS
-467 VASVNITSL
+467 VTSVNITSL

-492 LNTWN
+492 LNAWN

>member
-36 TYYLTGGTGDKAG
+36 TYYLTGGTGDKTG

-73 AGVSVLVIKES
+73 AGVNVLVIKES

-118 DAAAGAR
+118 DAATGAR
-125 LQKTATGGVE
+125 LQKSATGVE

-141 DGTMTD
+141 GGTMTD
-147 VQVQQ
+147 AEVQQ

-161 TSLGT
+161 TNLGT
-166 NLRAVEDIVGKQSTE
+166 NLDAVEKIVGKESTG
-181 EGVASS
+181 EGVPST
-187 GLIGRVEALETQDGV
+187 GLIARVEALETQDGV
-202 LTSEIGTLKTSLTNV
+202 LAGKIGALETSLTNV
-217 YTKKQTDNAIAA
+217 YTKTETDTAIAE

-241 VETLPENAN
+241 VQTLPENASE
-250 ANKNVI
+250 NVI
-256 YMVRRE
+256 YMVLR
-262 GGIGQD
+262 GDGTGQD

-275 INGAWEIIGDT
+275 INGTWEIIGDT

-296 EDILVKSVSSDF
+296 EDIVVKSVSTDF

-318 NAAAAP
+318 NANAKP
-324 EINGSNISNIAI
+324 EIDGSNISNIAI
-336 ANVVGLQDAL
+336 SNVTGLQTAL
-346 NSKVAAEEGKSLI
+346 DSKVAAEEGKSLI

-374 SVSGEFTLTNG
+374 SVSNEFTLTDG
-385 ELSVSAIAAAKI
+385 ELSVNAIAADKI
-397 TGLPAALAEIETLKG
+397 TGLPAALADIETLKG

-420 VSVNGTALELSAEQG
+420 VAINGTALTLSAEQG

-457 VAVAADGTMS
+457 VAVATDGTMS

-476 SQNEG
+476 SQNKG

-492 LNTWN
+492 LSTWN

>member
-36 TYYLTGGTGDKAG
+36 TYYLTGGTGDKTG

-73 AGVSVLVIKES
+73 AGVSVLVVKES

-108 DKELTLVGFA
+108 DKELTLVGYA
-118 DAAAGAR
+118 DATTGAR
-125 LQKTATGGVE
+125 LQKTANGVAWVSPTEGG
-135 WVVPGS
+135 G
-141 DGTMTD
+141 MTD
-147 VQVQQ
+147 E
-152 AINDLNRDV
+152 DV
-161 TSLGT
+161 KNSITRLTQDVDSLGKDLDT
-166 NLRAVEDIVGKQSTE
+166 VEAVVGKESTG

-202 LTSEIGTLKTSLTNV
+202 LAGEIDALETSLSNV
-217 YTKKQTDNAIAA
+217 YTKKDTDNAIAA

-262 GGIGQD
+262 DGTGQD

-291 DYAKK
+291 GYAKT

-308 TVTEA
+308 TVTGD

-318 NAAAAP
+318 KADAAP

-346 NSKVAAEEGKSLI
+346 NSKVAAEEGKSLV
-359 SETLITKVENLAEIK
+359 SDTLITKLGNLAEIK
-374 SVSGEFTLTNG
+374 SVSTEFTLTDG
-385 ELSVSAIAAAKI
+385 ELSVNAIAADKI
-397 TGLPAALAEIETLKG
+397 TGLPAALTDIETLKG

-420 VSVNGTALELSAEQG
+420 VSVNGTALELSGEQG

-457 VAVAADGTMS
+457 VVVATDGTMS

-481 EWLEINGGGAD
+481 EWLEINGGGAN
-492 LNTWN
+492 LNAWN

>member
-36 TYYLTGGTGDKAG
+36 TYYLTGGTGDKTG
-49 VSEYWASLPATYPYA
+49 VSEYWTSLPATYPYA

-73 AGVSVLVIKES
+73 VGVSVLVIKEG

-118 DAAAGAR
+118 DAATGAR
-125 LQKTATGGVE
+125 LQKTATGVE

-161 TSLGT
+161 TNLGKD
-166 NLRAVEDIVGKQSTE
+166 LDAVEEIVGKKSTG
-181 EGVASS
+181 EGVAST
-187 GLIGRVEALETQDGV
+187 GLIGRVEALEAQDGV
-202 LTSEIGTLKTSLTNV
+202 LAGEIDALEAGLSNV
-217 YTKKQTDNAIAA
+217 YTKKDTDNAIAA

-241 VETLPENAN
+241 VEALPENAN
-250 ANKNVI
+250 ENVI
-256 YMVRRE
+256 YMVPR
-262 GGIGQD
+262 GGGTGQD

-308 TVTEA
+308 IVTEA

-324 EINGSNISNIAI
+324 EINGSNITNIAI
-336 ANVVGLQDAL
+336 SNVVDLQDAL
-346 NSKVAAEEGKSLI
+346 NSKVTSEDGKSLV
-359 SETLITKVENLAEIK
+359 SDTLIAKLGNLAEIK
-374 SVSGEFTLTNG
+374 SVSDEFTLTNG
-385 ELSVSAIAAAKI
+385 ELSVNAIAAAKI
-397 TGLPAALAEIETLKG
+397 TDLPAALADIETLKG

-420 VSVNGTALELSAEQG
+420 VSVNGTALELSGEQG

-457 VAVAADGTMS
+457 VAVATDGTMS

-492 LNTWN
+492 LSIWN

>member
-84 ASGFVTEPI
+84 TSGFVTEPI

-118 DAAAGAR
+118 NAATGAR
-125 LQKTATGGVE
+125 LQKTATGVE

-141 DGTMTD
+141 DGTMTEAE
-147 VQVQQ
+147 VQQ

-161 TSLGT
+161 TNLGGKL
-166 NLRAVEDIVGKQSTE
+166 NAVEEIVGKESTG
-181 EGVASS
+181 EGVAST
-187 GLIGRVEALETQDGV
+187 GLIARVEALEAQDGV
-202 LTSEIGTLKTSLTNV
+202 LAGEIDALETSLTNV
-217 YTKKQTDNAIAA
+217 YTKTETDSAIAT

-241 VETLPENAN
+241 VEALPENAN
-250 ANKNVI
+250 ANVI

-262 GGIGQD
+262 DGTGQD

-291 DYAKK
+291 DYARK
-296 EDILVKSVSSDF
+296 EDILVKSVSPDF

-318 NAAAAP
+318 NAGAAP

-336 ANVVGLQDAL
+336 ANVVGLRDAL
-346 NSKVAAEEGKSLI
+346 NSKVTSEEGKSLV
-359 SETLITKVENLAEIK
+359 SNTLITKLGNLAEIK
-374 SVSGEFTLTNG
+374 SVSSEFALTDG
-385 ELSVSAIAAAKI
+385 ELSVNAIAADKI
-397 TGLPAALAEIETLKG
+397 TGLPAALADIATLKG

-420 VSVNGTALELSAEQG
+420 VSVNGTALELSGEQG
-435 VNIPVATDSV
+435 VNIPVATNSV

-457 VAVAADGTMS
+457 VAVATDGTMS
-467 VASVNITSL
+467 VATVNITSL

-492 LNTWN
+492 LSAWN

>member
-93 SAETAVDGEVITYNA
+93 SAETAVDGKVITYNA
-108 DKELTLVGFA
+108 DKELTLTGFA
-118 DAAAGAR
+118 DATIGAR
-125 LQKTATGGVE
+125 LQKTATGVA
-135 WVVPGS
+135 WVSPTEG
-141 DGTMTD
+141 GGMTD
-147 VQVQQ
+147 EDVKNSITRLTQ
-152 AINDLNRDV
+152 DV
-161 TSLGT
+161 TDLGT
-166 NLRAVEDIVGKQSTE
+166 NLEAVKGIVGEKSAE
-181 EGVASS
+181 EGVAST
-187 GLIGRVEALETQDGV
+187 GLIGSVEALKAQDGV
-202 LTSEIGTLKTSLTNV
+202 LAGKIDALETSLSNV
-217 YTKKQTDNAIAA
+217 YTKTDTDNAIAT

-241 VETLPENAN
+241 VEALPET

-256 YMVRRE
+256 YMVPR
-262 GGIGQD
+262 GGGAGQD

-291 DYAKK
+291 DYAKT
-296 EDILVKSVSSDF
+296 EDILVKSVSADF
-308 TVTEA
+308 TVTEV

-318 NAAAAP
+318 NANAAP
-324 EINGSNISNIAI
+324 EINGSNISNIKI
-336 ANVVGLQDAL
+336 SNVTGLQTAL
-346 NSKVAAEEGKSLI
+346 DSKVAAEEGKSLI

-374 SVSGEFTLTNG
+374 RVSGEFVLTDG
-385 ELSVSAIAAAKI
+385 ELSVNAIAADKI
-397 TGLPAALAEIETLKG
+397 TGLPAALTEIENLKG

-420 VSVNGTALELSAEQG
+420 VAINGTALTLSAEQG

-481 EWLEINGGGAD
+481 EWLEINGGGAN
-492 LNTWN
+492 LNAWN

>member
-36 TYYLTGGTGDKAG
+36 NYYLTGGTGDKTG
-49 VSEYWASLPATYPYA
+49 VSEYWTSLPATYPYA

-93 SAETAVDGEVITYNA
+93 SAETAVDGKVIKYNA

-118 DAAAGAR
+118 EAAIGAR
-125 LQKTATGGVE
+125 LQKSATGVE

-147 VQVQQ
+147 AQVQQ
-152 AINDLNRDV
+152 AINDLNRNV
-161 TSLGT
+161 TNLGT
-166 NLRAVEDIVGKQSTE
+166 NLETVEGIVGKKSTE
-181 EGVASS
+181 EGVAST
-187 GLIGRVEALETQDGV
+187 GLIGSVEALEAQDGV
-202 LTSEIGTLKTSLTNV
+202 LAGEIGTLKTNLLNV
-217 YTKKQTDNAIAA
+217 YTKTETDSAIAA

-241 VETLPENAN
+241 VGTLPENAN
-250 ANKNVI
+250 ENVI
-256 YMVRRE
+256 YMVLRE
-262 GGIGQD
+262 GGTGQD

-291 DYAKK
+291 GYAKT

-308 TVTEA
+308 TVTEV
-313 GQLTL
+313 GQLTFK
-318 NAAAAP
+318 ADAAP
-324 EINGSNISNIAI
+324 EINGSKISNIAI

-374 SVSGEFTLTNG
+374 RVSNEFALTDG
-385 ELSVSAIAAAKI
+385 ELSVNAIAAGKI
-397 TGLPAALAEIETLKG
+397 TGLPAALTDIENLKG

-420 VSVNGTALELSAEQG
+420 VAINGTALTLSAEQG

-457 VAVAADGTMS
+457 VTVATDGTMS
-467 VASVNITSL
+467 VAAVNITSL

-492 LNTWN
+492 LSTWN

>member
-84 ASGFVTEPI
+84 ESGFITEPI

-118 DAAAGAR
+118 DAATGAR
-125 LQKTATGGVE
+125 LQKTATGVE

-147 VQVQQ
+147 AQVQQ
-152 AINDLNRDV
+152 AIKDLNRDV
-161 TSLGT
+161 TNLGT
-166 NLRAVEDIVGKQSTE
+166 NLGAVEDIVGKKSTG
-181 EGVASS
+181 EGVAST
-187 GLIGRVEALETQDGV
+187 GLIASVEALEAQDGV
-202 LTSEIGTLKTSLTNV
+202 LAGEIGTLKTGLSNV
-217 YTKKQTDNAIAA
+217 YTKTETDSAIAT
-229 AIAAVD
+229 AIAEVD

-250 ANKNVI
+250 ANVI
-256 YMVRRE
+256 YMVLR
-262 GGIGQD
+262 GGGTGQD

-291 DYAKK
+291 GYAKT

-308 TVTEA
+308 TVTGD
-313 GQLTL
+313 GQLTFK
-318 NAAAAP
+318 AGAAP

-336 ANVVGLQDAL
+336 TNVVGLQDAL
-346 NSKVAAEEGKSLI
+346 NSKVAAEEGKSLV
-359 SETLITKVENLAEIK
+359 SNTLITKLGNLAEIK

-385 ELSVSAIAAAKI
+385 ELSVNAIAAAKI
-397 TGLPAALAEIETLKG
+397 TGLPAALTDIETLKG

-420 VSVNGTALELSAEQG
+420 VAINGTALTLSAEQG

-457 VAVAADGTMS
+457 VNVAADGTMS

-492 LNTWN
+492 LTAWN

>member
-36 TYYLTGGTGDKAG
+36 TYYLTGGTGDKTG
-49 VSEYWASLPATYPYA
+49 VSEYWTSLPATYPYA

-108 DKELTLVGFA
+108 DKELTLAGYA
-118 DAAAGAR
+118 DAAIGAR
-125 LQKTATGGVE
+125 LQKTTNGVA
-135 WVVPGS
+135 WVAPGS
-141 DGTMTD
+141 GGTMTEAE
-147 VQVQQ
+147 VQE
-152 AINDLNRDV
+152 AINGL
-161 TSLGT
+161 TQGLG
-166 NLRAVEDIVGKQSTE
+166 AVEAIVGKESTG
-181 EGVASS
+181 EGVAST
-187 GLIGRVEALETQDGV
+187 GLIARVEALEAQDGV
-202 LTSEIGTLKTSLTNV
+202 LAGEIDALETSLTNV
-217 YTKKQTDNAIAA
+217 YTKTETDSAIAK

-241 VETLPENAN
+241 VETLPENASE
-250 ANKNVI
+250 KVI

-262 GGIGQD
+262 DGTGQD

-291 DYAKK
+291 GYAKT

-308 TVTEA
+308 TVTGD
-313 GQLTL
+313 GQLTFK
-318 NAAAAP
+318 AGAAP

-336 ANVVGLQDAL
+336 TNVVGLQDAL
-346 NSKVAAEEGKSLI
+346 NSKVAAEEGKSLV
-359 SETLITKVENLAEIK
+359 SNTLITKLGNLAEIK
-374 SVSGEFTLTNG
+374 SVSGEFTLTDG
-385 ELSVSAIAAAKI
+385 ELSVSAIAADKI
-397 TGLPAALAEIETLKG
+397 TGLPDALTDIATLKG

-420 VSVNGTALELSAEQG
+420 VSVNGTALELSGEQG

-476 SQNEG
+476 NQNEG
-481 EWLEINGGGAD
+481 EWLEINGGGAN
-492 LNTWN
+492 LNAWN

>member
-36 TYYLTGGTGDKAG
+36 TYYLTGGTGDKTG

-84 ASGFVTEPI
+84 ESGFVTEPI

-118 DAAAGAR
+118 DAATGAR
-125 LQKTATGGVE
+125 LQKTATGVE

-147 VQVQQ
+147 AQVQQ
-152 AINDLNRDV
+152 AIKDLNRDV
-161 TSLGT
+161 TNLGT
-166 NLRAVEDIVGKQSTE
+166 NLGAVEDIVGKKSTG
-181 EGVASS
+181 EGVAST
-187 GLIGRVEALETQDGV
+187 GLIASVEALEAQDGV
-202 LTSEIGTLKTSLTNV
+202 LAGEIGTLKTGLSNV
-217 YTKKQTDNAIAA
+217 YTKTETDSAIAT
-229 AIAAVD
+229 AIAEVD

-250 ANKNVI
+250 ANVI
-256 YMVRRE
+256 YMVLR
-262 GGIGQD
+262 GGGTGQD

-296 EDILVKSVSSDF
+296 EDIEINRRQFDDIGRIIMYQNILGYDDIQTFKDYTQILVETFINSLNPNDKRRLRFDGAIYTVNNCFVLPYVFKNANLTTATLGLIILEPNGNMSIWVDDIDNLFKSANF
-308 TVTEA
+308 NN
-313 GQLTL
+313 TL
-318 NAAAAP
+318 NVTDLVRLDIYGRCTLF
-324 EINGSNISNIAI
+324 EILENYNIQTI
-336 ANVVGLQDAL
+336 V
-346 NSKVAAEEGKSLI
+346 SKRKFILM
-359 SETLITKVENLAEIK
+359 
-374 SVSGEFTLTNG
+374 
-385 ELSVSAIAAAKI
+385 
-397 TGLPAALAEIETLKG
+397 
-412 AQSSYVKS
+412 
-420 VSVNGTALELSAEQG
+420 
-435 VNIPVATDSV
+435 D
-445 LGVVKSASGDNK
+445 
-457 VAVAADGTMS
+457 
-467 VASVNITSL
+467 
-476 SQNEG
+476 
-481 EWLEINGGGAD
+481 
-492 LNTWN
+492 

>member
-84 ASGFVTEPI
+84 ASGFITEPI

-118 DAAAGAR
+118 DAATGAR
-125 LQKTATGGVE
+125 LQKSATGVE

-147 VQVQQ
+147 AEVQQ

-161 TSLGT
+161 TNLGT
-166 NLRAVEDIVGKQSTE
+166 NLEAVKGIVGEKSAE
-181 EGVASS
+181 EGVAST
-187 GLIGRVEALETQDGV
+187 GLIGSVEALEAQDGV
-202 LTSEIGTLKTSLTNV
+202 LAGEIGTLKTGLDNV
-217 YTKKQTDNAIAA
+217 YTKKDTDNAIAA

-241 VETLPENAN
+241 VGTLPENAN
-250 ANKNVI
+250 ENVI
-256 YMVRRE
+256 YMVLRE
-262 GGIGQD
+262 GGTGQD

-336 ANVVGLQDAL
+336 TNVVGLQAAL
-346 NSKVAAEEGKSLI
+346 NSKVAAEEGKSLV
-359 SETLITKVENLAEIK
+359 SNTLITKLGNLAEIK
-374 SVSGEFTLTNG
+374 SVSDEFTLTNG
-385 ELSVSAIAAAKI
+385 ELSVNAIAADKI
-397 TGLPAALAEIETLKG
+397 TGLPAALTDIETLKG

-420 VSVNGTALELSAEQG
+420 VAINGTALTLSAEQG

-492 LNTWN
+492 LNAWN

>member
-36 TYYLTGGTGDKAG
+36 TYYLTGGTGDKTG

-73 AGVSVLVIKES
+73 AGVSVLVIKEG

-118 DAAAGAR
+118 DAATGAR
-125 LQKTATGGVE
+125 LQKTATGVE

-161 TSLGT
+161 TNLGKD
-166 NLRAVEDIVGKQSTE
+166 LDAVETIVGKESTG
-181 EGVASS
+181 EGVAST
-187 GLIGRVEALETQDGV
+187 GLIARVEALEAQDGV
-202 LTSEIGTLKTSLTNV
+202 LAGEINALETGLSNV
-217 YTKKQTDNAIAA
+217 YTKQDTDNAIAA

-235 HLSREI
+235 HLSRKI
-241 VETLPENAN
+241 VGTLPENAN
-250 ANKNVI
+250 ENVI
-256 YMVRRE
+256 YMVLRE
-262 GGIGQD
+262 GGTGQD

-291 DYAKK
+291 GYAKK

-318 NAAAAP
+318 KADAAP
-324 EINGSNISNIAI
+324 EIDGSNISNIAI
-336 ANVVGLQDAL
+336 SNVTGLQTTLD
-346 NSKVAAEEGKSLI
+346 SKVAAEEGKSLI

-374 SVSGEFTLTNG
+374 SVSSEFALTDG
-385 ELSVSAIAAAKI
+385 ELSVNAIAADKI
-397 TGLPAALAEIETLKG
+397 TGLPAALTDIETLKG

-420 VSVNGTALELSAEQG
+420 VAINGTALTLSAEQG

-492 LNTWN
+492 LNAWN

>member
-1 MALNYQNYAS
+1 M
-11 LGVNLNRQLSGP
+11 
-23 LDISTVFNSQVDL
+23 
-36 TYYLTGGTGDKAG
+36 
-49 VSEYWASLPATYPYA
+49 
-64 GQIVALATD
+64 TD
-73 AGVSVLVIKES
+73 A
-84 ASGFVTEPI
+84 
-93 SAETAVDGEVITYNA
+93 
-108 DKELTLVGFA
+108 
-118 DAAAGAR
+118 
-125 LQKTATGGVE
+125 
-135 WVVPGS
+135 
-141 DGTMTD
+141 
-147 VQVQQ
+147 QVQQ
-152 AINDLNRDV
+152 AIKDLNRDV
-161 TSLGT
+161 TNLGKD
-166 NLRAVEDIVGKQSTE
+166 LDAVELIVGKESTG
-181 EGVASS
+181 EGVAST
-187 GLIGRVEALETQDGV
+187 GLIGRVEALEARDGV
-202 LTSEIGTLKTSLTNV
+202 LAGEIDALETSLSNV
-217 YTKKQTDNAIAA
+217 YTKKDTDNAIAA

-241 VETLPENAN
+241 VETLPENASE
-250 ANKNVI
+250 NVI
-256 YMVRRE
+256 YMVLR
-262 GGIGQD
+262 GDGTGQD

-296 EDILVKSVSSDF
+296 EDIVVKSVSSDF

-318 NAAAAP
+318 KADAAP
-324 EINGSNISNIAI
+324 EIDGSNISNIAI
-336 ANVVGLQDAL
+336 SNVVGLQTVLD
-346 NSKVAAEEGKSLI
+346 SKVAAEEGKSLI

-374 SVSGEFTLTNG
+374 NVSGEFTLTNG
-385 ELSVSAIAAAKI
+385 ELSVNAIATDKI
-397 TGLPAALAEIETLKG
+397 TGLPDALTDIETLKG

-420 VSVNGTALELSAEQG
+420 VAINGTALTLSAEQG

-481 EWLEINGGGAD
+481 EWLEINGGGAN

>member
-36 TYYLTGGTGDKAG
+36 TYYLTGGTGDKTG

-93 SAETAVDGEVITYNA
+93 SAETAVDGKVIKYNA

-118 DAAAGAR
+118 EAAIGAR
-125 LQKTATGGVE
+125 LQKSATGVE

-147 VQVQQ
+147 AQVQQ
-152 AINDLNRDV
+152 AINDLNRNV
-161 TSLGT
+161 T
-166 NLRAVEDIVGKQSTE
+166 NLGGKLNTVEEIVGKKSTG
-181 EGVASS
+181 EGIAST
-187 GLIGRVEALETQDGV
+187 GLIASVEALEAQDGV
-202 LTSEIGTLKTSLTNV
+202 LAGEIDALETSLTNV
-217 YTKKQTDNAIAA
+217 YTKTETDSAIAA

-250 ANKNVI
+250 ANVI

-262 GGIGQD
+262 GGAGQD

-275 INGAWEIIGDT
+275 INGTWEIIGDT

-308 TVTEA
+308 TVTEV

-318 NAAAAP
+318 KADAAP

-336 ANVVGLQDAL
+336 TNVVGLEAAL
-346 NSKVAAEEGKSLI
+346 NSKVAAEEGKSLV
-359 SETLITKVENLAEIK
+359 SNTLITKLGNLAEIK
-374 SVSGEFTLTNG
+374 SVSSEFALTDG
-385 ELSVSAIAAAKI
+385 ELSVNAIAADKI
-397 TGLPAALAEIETLKG
+397 TGLPAALTDIETLKG